1 MLCFY
6 KDEISIQRSISECQ
20 LQLEKQSSLTN
31 AELAVPKFCRE
42 LGRVL
47 NSNKSINC
55 HHHMKDNAKIGHLT
69 KYNAF
74 RVNRDEAMNLEIWFK
89 IQTNV
94 SNFETTSP
102 KII

>member
-1 MLCFY
+1 
-6 KDEISIQRSISECQ
+6 
-20 LQLEKQSSLTN
+20 
-31 AELAVPKFCRE
+31 
-42 LGRVL
+42 
-47 NSNKSINC
+47 
-55 HHHMKDNAKIGHLT
+55 MKDNAKIGHLT